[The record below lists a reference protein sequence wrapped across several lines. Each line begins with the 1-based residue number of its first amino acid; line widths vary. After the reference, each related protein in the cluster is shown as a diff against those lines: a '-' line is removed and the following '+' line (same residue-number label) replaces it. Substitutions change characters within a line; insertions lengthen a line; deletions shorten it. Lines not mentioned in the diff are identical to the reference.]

1 MAQQIVIDIVA
12 ETKKLTSG
20 IDDANK
26 QLDGMSKGLKT
37 AATAAAGLASAFVLK
52 QGVSFLKD
60 GIEEAKDARTA
71 MIAATSAFGE
81 GSDALQQI
89 TKDAEAFGKELAV
102 DNDDIIKL
110 ATAVGVKLPKDA
122 KKASAQLV
130 LLAKNLEATSG
141 GSIAAEATL
150 SKLGKA
156 FADGELSA
164 KELAKAVPGL
174 DDATMKMVETL
185 SKAGKNQEALNILIE
200 AGEKKYG
207 GAAAAQV
214 TATQKF
220 DVALANLKETIGTKV
235 LPFLEKLIDF
245 ATKMIDAF
253 DKQPDIL
260 KNVEL
265 ALLGIV
271 AIGGPLLGF
280 LASAKTS
287 LITLGLVSE
296 GAALGTTALSTAM
309 KAIPIM
315 AVIALIVLLIANW
328 DDVSA
333 AAKKTYE
340 AVSKWFGKVYDDIKE
355 FVGKAIDW
363 VKQNWPLLL
372 GIMTGPFGLFTVFV
386 VKYKDEIVA
395 KFKEVWE
402 AVKSVTVEIVEK
414 TIKEASSWWN
424 AFRDYL
430 TNLFKEG
437 KDTIFSAIKNG
448 FNTVKDT
455 IAAVMELIFIDL
467 GTIWLK
473 IALLIIDNIKAIVIG
488 SVDKFNELK
497 DKAIAAFKKLQT
509 AASEIWGLIKDYISN
524 AVDNIKDKFGEV
536 YGKMVEVGKDIA
548 RGIGAG
554 LTSMTGWFKGL
565 LGDWIQRNIPDWAKT
580 ILKISSPSKVFA
592 GIGTNIV
599 QGLAQGITGAPTVT
613 APTRLSTASAAATN
627 PINITINA
635 GLGTDPYILGRE
647 VTAALKKY
655 GTISAR
661 TI

>member
-26 QLDGMSKGLKT
+26 QLNGMSTGLKT

-81 GSDALQQI
+81 GSEAIKQI
-89 TKDAEAFGKELAV
+89 TEDAEKFGKELAV

-164 KELAKAVPGL
+164 KELSKAIPGL
-174 DDATMKMVETL
+174 DAATVKMVETL
-185 SKAGKNQEALNILIE
+185 SKAGRNQEALNVLIE

-235 LPFLEKLIDF
+235 LPFVEKLIDL
-245 ATKMIDAF
+245 AVKMIDAF
-253 DKQPDIL
+253 DKQPEIL

-280 LASAKTS
+280 LASAKTA
-287 LITLGLVSE
+287 LITLGIVSE
-296 GAALGTTALSTAM
+296 GAAVGTTLLSTAL
-309 KAIPIM
+309 KAIPIL
-315 AVIALIVLLIANW
+315 AVIALIVLLIQNW

-333 AAKKTYE
+333 AAKKTWE
-340 AVSKWFGKVYDDIKE
+340 AVSKWFGAIYEDIKDLM
-355 FVGKAIDW
+355 GKAIDW
-363 VKQNWPLLL
+363 VKQNWPLIL
-372 GIMTGPFGLFTVFV
+372 GILTGPFGLFAAFLI
-386 VKYKDEIVA
+386 KHKDEILKTLTDGWNTIKDKVVA
-395 KFKEVWE
+395 
-402 AVKSVTVEIVEK
+402 IVEA
-414 TIKEASSWWN
+414 TIKGASSWFN
-424 AFRDYL
+424 AFKDYL
-430 TNLFKEG
+430 AGLFTAG
-437 KDTIFSAIKNG
+437 KDTIFSIIENG
-448 FNTVKDT
+448 FNTVKNT
-455 IAAVMELIFIDL
+455 ISTIMETVWTTLKTVWLDIFLDISDFVL
-467 GTIWLK
+467 KIVKGTITGFT
-473 IALLIIDNIKAIVIG
+473 A
-488 SVDKFNELK
+488 LK
-497 DKAIAAFKKLQT
+497 DQALAVFDKLKLG
-509 AASEIWGLIKDYISN
+509 ASEIWNKIENFISS
-524 AVDNIKDKFGEV
+524 AVDNIKNKFGEV

-580 ILKISSPSKVFA
+580 VLKISSPSKVFA

-599 QGLAQGITGAPTVT
+599 QGLAKGITGAASISSPSGL
-613 APTRLSTASAAATN
+613 AASTAMNAA

-635 GLGTDPYILGRE
+635 GLGTDPVALGRQ
-647 VTAALKKY
+647 VQQALNKY
-655 GTISAR
+655 GKLSYLPL
-661 TI
+661 